1 MKLRLL
7 LAVAALMVGSV
18 AFAQQGEGR
27 ARGEGRERGERPTVE
42 QIAKCKSDR
51 MKKEL
56 SLNEQ
61 QYTKVYKLYLK
72 QAKRQAKMW
81 RKGFEQ
87 QRAFKADVKL
97 ILTEEQFAKY
107 EQGEKARREQWQR
120 RGKGKRGDGP
130 RGDRPRGEWKR
141 AERDGNGTP
150 VKGEKMPPIRP
161 KDNPRGEARNGAYM
175 E

>member
-7 LAVAALMVGSV
+7 LAGVALMVGSV

-27 ARGEGRERGERPTVE
+27 ERGERPTAE
-42 QIAKCKSDR
+42 QRAKRQTDR
-51 MKKEL
+51 MKKAL
-56 SLNEQ
+56 SLDEK
-61 QYTKVYKLYLK
+61 QYTKLYKLNLK

-81 RKGFEQ
+81 RKSFKQ

-97 ILTEEQFAKY
+97 ILTAEQFEKY

-120 RGKGKRGDGP
+120 RGNGKRGDGP

-141 AERDGNGTP
+141 GDGDGNGTP
-150 VKGEKMPPIRP
+150 VKGEKMAPIRP
-161 KDNPRGEARNGAYM
+161 KNNPRGKARNGAYM

>member
-7 LAVAALMVGSV
+7 LAVVALMVGSV
-18 AFAQQGEGR
+18 AFAQQS
-27 ARGEGRERGERPTVE
+27 EGRERGERPTAE
-42 QIAKCKSDR
+42 QIAKRQTDR
-51 MKKEL
+51 MKKAL
-56 SLNEQ
+56 SLDEK
-61 QYTKVYKLYLK
+61 QYAKLYKLNLK

-81 RKGFEQ
+81 RKSFEQ

-97 ILTEEQFAKY
+97 ILTAEQFEKY

-120 RGKGKRGDGP
+120 RGNGKRGDGP

-141 AERDGNGTP
+141 GDGNGNGTP
-150 VKGEKMPPIRP
+150 VKGEKMAPIRP
-161 KDNPRGEARNGAYM
+161 KNNPRGKARNGAYM

>member
-27 ARGEGRERGERPTVE
+27 ARGEGRERGERLTVE
-42 QIAKCKSDR
+42 QIAKRKSDR

-61 QYTKVYKLYLK
+61 QYTKVYKLQLK

-81 RKGFEQ
+81 RKSFEQ

-107 EQGEKARREQWQR
+107 EQGEKARRQQWQR
-120 RGKGKRGDGP
+120 RG
-130 RGDRPRGEWKR
+130 EWKR
-141 AERDGNGTP
+141 GERDGNGTP